1 MTTITT
7 IADATK
13 LVQDFYAA
21 KKNSLA
27 QRGEAN
33 ETFKVDSRKRT
44 YRMIGEAAGVILKLM
59 ADQKVF
65 GELCVKYG
73 TKPAGEGENPYS
85 PGIRILFR
93 KKEGGKDVFDRSAWK
108 YGKSIRYGLEQ
119 GWKPDQ
125 FEDNLENLEL
135 NIDGKKV
142 KRMIAAELQDT
153 KNHGDKDA
161 QATLALE
168 IAAQGFMARQPG
180 IGTFGAN
187 LAVDAP
193 KNGQLVNVVASY
205 DATSGQWIVRALA
218 NADHDRAWASIKKD
232 VLASFQKARDELATK
247 IAEAQL
253 SREHVD
259 VEQLLADLD
268 AHNVET
274 SALNATVGTQRKMVV
289 WEQTHD
295 GLFAMPSEHVVP
307 VTDQDEAAQETPDS
321 NAA

>member
-13 LVQDFYAA
+13 LVQNFYTS
-21 KKNSLA
+21 KKASLL
-27 QRGEAN
+27 QGSSAN
-33 ETFKVDSRKRT
+33 TQFQTDSRKRL
-44 YRMIGEAAGVILKLM
+44 YRMIGEAAGVILQLM
-59 ADQKVF
+59 ADQQVF

-93 KKEGGKDVFDRSAWK
+93 TKKNGKDVFDRSAWK
-108 YGKSIRYGLEQ
+108 YGKVIRYGLEK

-125 FEDNLENLEL
+125 FENRLEFLEL
-135 NIDGKKV
+135 KIDGKKV
-142 KRMIAAELQDT
+142 KRMLAAELQDT

-161 QATLALE
+161 EATRALE

-180 IGTFGAN
+180 IGAFGAA

-205 DATSGQWIVRALA
+205 DAASDQWIVRALA

-253 SREHVD
+253 SLEHVD

-321 NAA
+321 DAA